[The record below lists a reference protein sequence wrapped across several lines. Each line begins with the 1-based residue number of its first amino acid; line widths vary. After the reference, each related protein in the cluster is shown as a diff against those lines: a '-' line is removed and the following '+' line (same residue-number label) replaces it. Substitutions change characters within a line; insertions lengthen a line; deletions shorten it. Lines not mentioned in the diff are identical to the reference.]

1 MQIRVR
7 LFGNLA
13 HYLPERSNTFSSTKI
28 LDEGTKVQHFMD
40 ELNIPEKVIVLVI
53 VNGRR
58 VSGDYVLRDGNEV
71 NLFRPMEVG
80 SNLNA

>member
-13 HYLPERSNTFSSTKI
+13 HYLPEGSNNFSSTKI
-28 LDEGTKVQHFMD
+28 LDEGTTVQHLLS

-53 VNGRR
+53 VNDRR
-58 VSGDYVLRDGNEV
+58 ASGDYVLRDGDEV
-71 NLFRPMEVG
+71 NLFRPMAG
-80 SNLNA
+80 G